1 VSSACLCRWRAAHRR
16 QPHPLPIYR
25 PGTPPRPKSP
35 STKRKSPTSAWE
47 HFTSL
52 IRKPPEHPGLVNNLP
67 GAAEAVGAAVF
78 LEAAVAEAA
87 VAEAAAAE
95 AAAAEA
101 AAGDTNSSRNA
112 LPSRGRRTPPSRRF
126 IAALSNGLPWAG
138 AEACARDLGR
148 KKQWDNWNVSAQ
160 ITSMSQLLRWKW
172 KSSPVRSRFEGW
184 PNCEGLE

>member
-1 VSSACLCRWRAAHRR
+1 
-16 QPHPLPIYR
+16 
-25 PGTPPRPKSP
+25 
-35 STKRKSPTSAWE
+35 
-47 HFTSL
+47 
-52 IRKPPEHPGLVNNLP
+52 LVNNLP

-87 VAEAAAAE
+87 VAEAAVAEAAVAE

-148 KKQWDNWNVSAQ
+148 KKQWDNWTRECSNHEYVSIAKVEME
-160 ITSMSQLLRWKW
+160 IVAR
-172 KSSPVRSRFEGW
+172 
-184 PNCEGLE
+184 